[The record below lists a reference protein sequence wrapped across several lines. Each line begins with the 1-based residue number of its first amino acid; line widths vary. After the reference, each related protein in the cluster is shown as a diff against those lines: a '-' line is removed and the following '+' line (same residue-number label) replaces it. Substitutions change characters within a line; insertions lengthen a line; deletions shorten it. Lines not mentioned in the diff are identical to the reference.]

1 MEADERW
8 KESDDDAHA
17 AVSGVAAGEGRVV
30 NLKDGL
36 MLLLQLSLPINSLM
50 ALMSDRMLE
59 VALTYPVK
67 PPDDVNS
74 TSTL

>member
-8 KESDDDAHA
+8 KESDDEAHA

-59 VALTYPVK
+59 VALAHPVK
-67 PPDDVNS
+67 PPDVTS